1 MIRTMTKAD
10 FIAFWPTFEAVI
22 AAQETYAFDP
32 TMTCEQAYIVWC
44 ESALTAFVYEENGK
58 ILGSYYLKANGMGPS
73 SHISN
78 CGYMVSELARG
89 KGIARALCEHSQHVA
104 VELGFTAMQFNSVV
118 SSNEVA
124 IKLWEKLGYKI
135 IGTIPQAYCH
145 GKLGYIDSYIMHKQL
160 VPPTFT
166 R

>member
-22 AAQETYAFDP
+22 LAQETYAFDP
-32 TMTCEQAYIVWC
+32 NMTCEQAYIMWC
-44 ESALTAFVYEENGK
+44 ESALASYVYEENSK

-89 KGIARALCEHSQHVA
+89 KGIASALCEHSQHIA
-104 VELGFTAMQFNSVV
+104 IELGFTAMQYNSVV

-135 IGTIPQAYCH
+135 IGTIPQAYRH
-145 GKLGYIDSYIMHKQL
+145 GTLGYIDSYIMHKQL